1 MRRIAVLTS
10 GGDSPGMNPAIR
22 AVTRTALH
30 AECEVFGIYRGYAG
44 LIQNDMR
51 RLEYKDVGGI
61 IQRGGTMLLT
71 ARSREFM
78 TPGGREQA
86 VENLRWHGIEGL
98 VVVGGDGSLR
108 GASLLEAEHDL
119 PTICLPGTIDN
130 DIYGTDMSIGAD
142 TALNTVLEAIDKIKD
157 TASSHQRAF
166 IVETMGRRSGY
177 LALMG
182 GLAGGAEAILI
193 PEIPDTTI
201 EEVIEVIQRS
211 FRKGKTHCVIVV
223 AEGAPLTAQVIQDH
237 INSSVIK
244 DHTETGFELTFRVRS
259 TILGHIQRGGS
270 PSAFDRTLATRLG
283 SAAVEMLVCGRRGG
297 LVGMQSRKITLTPY
311 AEVLAH
317 PKVLDAR
324 IYELSKILDRY

>member
-1 MRRIAVLTS
+1 MQRIAVLTS

-22 AVTRTALH
+22 AVTRTAIH
-30 AECEVFGIYRGYAG
+30 AGCEVYGVYRGYAG
-44 LIQNDMR
+44 LIQNDIR

-71 ARSREFM
+71 ARSPEFM
-78 TPGGREQA
+78 SPAGREKA
-86 VENLRWHGIEGL
+86 MDTLRWHGIEGL
-98 VVVGGDGSLR
+98 VVIGGDGSLR
-108 GASLLEAEHDL
+108 GAAALEAEHGL
-119 PTICLPGTIDN
+119 PTVCLPGTIDN

-201 EEVIEVIQRS
+201 EEVIEVIKRS
-211 FRKGKTHCVIVV
+211 FRKGKTNCVIVV
-223 AEGAPLTAQVIQDH
+223 AEGAPLRSQDIQDH
-237 INSSVIK
+237 INQMAAEES
-244 DHTETGFELTFRVRS
+244 GFNISFRTRA

-283 SAAVEMLVCGRRGG
+283 SAAVEMLLCGRHCG
-297 LVGMQSRKITLTPY
+297 LVGLQSRKLTLTPY
-311 AEVLAH
+311 EDVLAH
-317 PKVLDAR
+317 PKVLDAKL
-324 IYELSKILDRY
+324 YELSKILDRY

>member
-1 MRRIAVLTS
+1 MHRIAVLTS

-22 AVTRTALH
+22 AVTRSALH
-30 AECEVFGIYRGYAG
+30 AGCEVFGVYRGYAG

-71 ARSREFM
+71 ARSPEFM
-78 TPGGREQA
+78 TPAGREKA
-86 VENLRWHGIEGL
+86 MENLRWHGIEGL
-98 VVVGGDGSLR
+98 VVIGGDGSLR
-108 GASLLEAEHDL
+108 GATLLEKEHNL
-119 PTICLPGTIDN
+119 PTVCLPGTIDN

-166 IVETMGRRSGY
+166 IIETMGRHSGY

-201 EEVIEVIQRS
+201 EEVVEVIKRS
-211 FRKGKTHCVIVV
+211 FRKGKTNCVIVV
-223 AEGAPLTAQVIQDH
+223 AEGAHLNAQTLQDQ
-237 INSSVIK
+237 INEVDSR
-244 DHTETGFELTFRVRS
+244 ETGFSFSFRTRA

-283 SAAVEMLVCGRRGG
+283 AGAVEMLLAGKRGG
-297 LVGMQSRKITLTPY
+297 LVGMQSRQITLTPY
-311 AEVLAH
+311 ADVLAN
-317 PKVLDAR
+317 PKTLDAKL
-324 IYELSKILDRY
+324 YELSKILDRY

>member
-1 MRRIAVLTS
+1 MQRIAVLTS

-22 AVTRTALH
+22 SVTRTALH
-30 AECEVFGIYRGYAG
+30 AGCEVFGVYRGYAG

-51 RLEYKDVGGI
+51 RLEYKDVGGM
-61 IQRGGTMLLT
+61 IQRGGTILLT
-71 ARSREFM
+71 ARSPEFM
-78 TPGGREQA
+78 TPAGREKA
-86 VENLRWHGIEGL
+86 MENLRWHGIEGL
-98 VVVGGDGSLR
+98 VVIGGDGSLR
-108 GASLLEAEHDL
+108 GAAALEAEHGL

-166 IVETMGRRSGY
+166 IIETMGRRSGY

-201 EEVIEVIQRS
+201 EDVIEVIKRS
-211 FRKGKTHCVIVV
+211 FRKGKTNCVIIV
-223 AEGAPLTAQVIQDH
+223 AEGAHLNSQAIQDH
-237 INSSVIK
+237 INQMAAEES
-244 DHTETGFELTFRVRS
+244 GFSLSFRTRA

-283 SAAVEMLVCGRRGG
+283 SGAVEMLLCGKHGG
-297 LVGMQSRKITLTPY
+297 LIGMQSRKLTLTPY
-311 AEVLAH
+311 AEVLAN
-317 PKVLDAR
+317 PKVLDAKL
-324 IYELSKILDRY
+324 YELSKILDRY

>member
-1 MRRIAVLTS
+1 MQRIAVLTS

-22 AVTRTALH
+22 AVTRTAIH
-30 AECEVFGIYRGYAG
+30 AGCDVYGIYRGYAG
-44 LIQNDMR
+44 LIHNDIR

-71 ARSREFM
+71 ARSPEFA
-78 TPGGREQA
+78 TPQGRDKA
-86 VENLRWHGIEGL
+86 VENLRWHGIDAL
-98 VVVGGDGSLR
+98 VVIGGDGSLR
-108 GASLLEAEHDL
+108 GATALEAEHGI
-119 PTICLPGTIDN
+119 PTVCLPGTIDN

-166 IVETMGRRSGY
+166 IIETMGRQSGY

-201 EEVIEVIQRS
+201 EDVIEVIKHA
-211 FRKGKTHCVIVV
+211 FRKGKTHCVIVA
-223 AEGAPLTAQVIQDH
+223 AEGAPLSSQNIQDH
-237 INSSVIK
+237 INQLAVAES
-244 DHTETGFELTFRVRS
+244 GFNLNFRTRA

-283 SAAVEMLVCGRRGG
+283 AAAVEFLLCGEQGG
-297 LVGMQSRKITLTPY
+297 LVGLQSRRITLTPY

-317 PKVLDAR
+317 PKVLDAKL
-324 IYELSKILDRY
+324 YELAKVLDRY

>member
-1 MRRIAVLTS
+1 MHRIAVLTS

-30 AECEVFGIYRGYAG
+30 AGCEVFGVYRGYAG

-71 ARSREFM
+71 ARSPEFM
-78 TPGGREQA
+78 TPAGREKA
-86 VENLRWHGIEGL
+86 IENLRWHGIEGL
-98 VVVGGDGSLR
+98 VVIGGDGSLR
-108 GASLLEAEHDL
+108 GAAALTAEHGL

-130 DIYGTDMSIGAD
+130 DMYGTDMSIGAD

-166 IVETMGRRSGY
+166 IIETMGRHSGY

-201 EEVIEVIQRS
+201 EDVVEVIKRS
-211 FRKGKTHCVIVV
+211 FRKGKTNCVIVA
-223 AEGAPLTAQVIQDH
+223 AEGAHLNAQTIQDQ
-237 INSSVIK
+237 INQIDAEES
-244 DHTETGFELTFRVRS
+244 GFSFSFRTRA

-283 SAAVEMLVCGRRGG
+283 SGAVEFLLSGKNGG
-297 LVGMQSRKITLTPY
+297 LVGVQSRKLTVTPY
-311 AEVLAH
+311 DEVLAN
-317 PKVLDAR
+317 PKVLDAKL
-324 IYELSKILDRY
+324 YELSKILDRY

>member
-1 MRRIAVLTS
+1 MHRIAVLTS

-30 AECEVFGIYRGYAG
+30 AGCEVFGVYRGYAG

-71 ARSREFM
+71 ARSPEFM
-78 TPGGREQA
+78 TPAGREKA
-86 VENLRWHGIEGL
+86 MENLRWHGIEGL
-98 VVVGGDGSLR
+98 VVIGGDGSLR
-108 GASLLEAEHDL
+108 GAAALTAEHGL

-130 DIYGTDMSIGAD
+130 DMYGTDMSIGAD

-166 IVETMGRRSGY
+166 IIETMGRHSGY

-201 EEVIEVIQRS
+201 EDVVEVIKRS
-211 FRKGKTHCVIVV
+211 FRKGKTNCVIVA
-223 AEGAPLTAQVIQDH
+223 AEGAHLNAQTIQDQ
-237 INSSVIK
+237 INQIDAEES
-244 DHTETGFELTFRVRS
+244 GFSFSFRTRA

-283 SAAVEMLVCGRRGG
+283 SGAVEFLLSGKNGG
-297 LVGMQSRKITLTPY
+297 LVGMQSRKLTVTPY
-311 AEVLAH
+311 DEVLAN
-317 PKVLDAR
+317 PKVLDAKL
-324 IYELSKILDRY
+324 YELSKILDRY

>member
-30 AECEVFGIYRGYAG
+30 SGCEVYGVFRGYAG

-71 ARSREFM
+71 ARSPEFM
-78 TPGGREQA
+78 TPSGREKA
-86 VENLRWHGIEGL
+86 LENLRWHGIDGL
-98 VVVGGDGSLR
+98 VVIGGDGSLR
-108 GASLLEAEHDL
+108 GATKLEEEHDF

-130 DIYGTDMSIGAD
+130 DIYGTDMTIGAD

-166 IVETMGRRSGY
+166 IIETMGRRSGY

-201 EEVIEVIQRS
+201 EEVVEVIRRS
-211 FRKGKTHCVIVV
+211 FRKGKTNCVIVV
-223 AEGAPLTAQVIQDH
+223 AEGAPLNAQAIQDH
-237 INSSVIK
+237 INAMVGE
-244 DHTETGFELTFRVRS
+244 DTTFNLNFRTRA

-283 SAAVEMLVCGRRGG
+283 CAAVEMLLCNKHGG

-317 PKVLDAR
+317 PKVLDAKL
-324 IYELSKILDRY
+324 YELSKILDRY

>member
-1 MRRIAVLTS
+1 MHRIAVLTS

-22 AVTRTALH
+22 AVTRIALH
-30 AECEVFGIYRGYAG
+30 AGCEVFGVYRGYAG

-71 ARSREFM
+71 ARSPEFM
-78 TPGGREQA
+78 TPAGREKA
-86 VENLRWHGIEGL
+86 MENLRWHGIEGL
-98 VVVGGDGSLR
+98 VVIGGDGSLR
-108 GASLLEAEHDL
+108 GATLLEKEHNL
-119 PTICLPGTIDN
+119 PTVCLPGTIDN

-166 IVETMGRRSGY
+166 IIETMGRHSGY

-201 EEVIEVIQRS
+201 EEVVEVIKRS
-211 FRKGKTHCVIVV
+211 FRKGKTNCVIVV
-223 AEGAPLTAQVIQDH
+223 AEGAHLNAQTLQDQ
-237 INSSVIK
+237 INEVDSR
-244 DHTETGFELTFRVRS
+244 ETGFSFSFRTRA

-283 SAAVEMLVCGRRGG
+283 AGAVEMLLAGKRGG
-297 LVGMQSRKITLTPY
+297 LVGMQSRQITLTPY
-311 AEVLAH
+311 ADVLAN
-317 PKVLDAR
+317 PKTLDAKL
-324 IYELSKILDRY
+324 YELSKILDRY

>member
-1 MRRIAVLTS
+1 MHRIAVLTS

-22 AVTRTALH
+22 AVTRNALH
-30 AECEVFGIYRGYAG
+30 AGCEVFGVYRGYAG

-71 ARSREFM
+71 ARSPEFM
-78 TPGGREQA
+78 TPAGREKA
-86 VENLRWHGIEGL
+86 MENLRWHGIEGL
-98 VVVGGDGSLR
+98 VVIGGDGSLR
-108 GASLLEAEHDL
+108 GATLLEKEHNL
-119 PTICLPGTIDN
+119 PTVCLPGTIDN

-166 IVETMGRRSGY
+166 IIETMGRHSGY

-201 EEVIEVIQRS
+201 EEVVEVIKRS
-211 FRKGKTHCVIVV
+211 FRKGKTNCVIVV
-223 AEGAPLTAQVIQDH
+223 AEGAHLNAQTLQDQ
-237 INSSVIK
+237 INEVDSR
-244 DHTETGFELTFRVRS
+244 ETGFSFSFRTRA

-283 SAAVEMLVCGRRGG
+283 AGAVEMLLAGKRGG
-297 LVGMQSRKITLTPY
+297 LVGMQSRQITLTPY
-311 AEVLAH
+311 ADVLAN
-317 PKVLDAR
+317 PKTLDAKL
-324 IYELSKILDRY
+324 YELSKILDRY

>member
-30 AECEVFGIYRGYAG
+30 AGCEVVGVYRGYAG
-44 LIQNDMR
+44 LIHNDLR

-71 ARSREFM
+71 ARSPEFM
-78 TPGGREQA
+78 TPNGREKA
-86 VENLRWHGIEGL
+86 VENLRWHDIEGL
-98 VVVGGDGSLR
+98 VVIGGDGSLR
-108 GASLLEAEHDL
+108 GANALLQEHNF

-166 IVETMGRRSGY
+166 IIETMGRHSGY

-201 EEVIEVIQRS
+201 EEVLEVIRRS
-211 FRKGKTHCVIVV
+211 FHKGKTHCVIVV
-223 AEGAPLTAQVIQDH
+223 AEGAPLNAQYIQDH
-237 INSSVIK
+237 INAMVGE
-244 DHTETGFELTFRVRS
+244 DLTLSMNFRTRA

-283 SAAVEMLVCGRRGG
+283 AAAVEMLVCGKYGG
-297 LVGMQSRKITLTPY
+297 LVGMQSRKITLTPFH
-311 AEVLAH
+311 EVLAR
-317 PKVLDAR
+317 PKVLDAKL
-324 IYELSKILDRY
+324 YELAKILDRY

>member
-1 MRRIAVLTS
+1 MHRIAVLTS

-30 AECEVFGIYRGYAG
+30 AGCEVFGVYRGYAG

-71 ARSREFM
+71 ARSPEFM
-78 TPGGREQA
+78 TPAGREKA
-86 VENLRWHGIEGL
+86 MENLRWHGIEGL
-98 VVVGGDGSLR
+98 VVIGGDGSLR
-108 GASLLEAEHDL
+108 GAAALTAEHGL

-130 DIYGTDMSIGAD
+130 DMYGTDMSIGAD

-166 IVETMGRRSGY
+166 IIETMGRHSGY

-201 EEVIEVIQRS
+201 EDVVEVIKRS
-211 FRKGKTHCVIVV
+211 FRKGKTNCVIVA
-223 AEGAPLTAQVIQDH
+223 AEGAHLNAQTIQDQ
-237 INSSVIK
+237 INQIDAEES
-244 DHTETGFELTFRVRS
+244 GFSFSFRTRA

-283 SAAVEMLVCGRRGG
+283 SGAVELLLSGKNGG
-297 LVGMQSRKITLTPY
+297 LVGMQSRKLTVTPY
-311 AEVLAH
+311 DEVLAN
-317 PKVLDAR
+317 PKVLDAKL
-324 IYELSKILDRY
+324 YELSKILDRY

>member
-1 MRRIAVLTS
+1 MHRIAVLTS

-30 AECEVFGIYRGYAG
+30 AGCEVFGVYRGYAG

-71 ARSREFM
+71 ARSPEFM
-78 TPGGREQA
+78 TPAGREKA
-86 VENLRWHGIEGL
+86 MENLRWHGIEGL
-98 VVVGGDGSLR
+98 VVIGGDSSLR
-108 GASLLEAEHDL
+108 GAAALTAEHGL

-130 DIYGTDMSIGAD
+130 DMYGTDMSIGAD

-166 IVETMGRRSGY
+166 IIETMGRHSGY

-201 EEVIEVIQRS
+201 EDVVEVIKRS
-211 FRKGKTHCVIVV
+211 FRKGKTNCVIVA
-223 AEGAPLTAQVIQDH
+223 AEGAHLNAQTIQDQ
-237 INSSVIK
+237 INQIDAEES
-244 DHTETGFELTFRVRS
+244 GFSFSFRTRA

-283 SAAVEMLVCGRRGG
+283 SGAVEFLLSGKNGG
-297 LVGMQSRKITLTPY
+297 LVGMQSRKLTVTPY
-311 AEVLAH
+311 DEVLAN
-317 PKVLDAR
+317 PKVLDAKL
-324 IYELSKILDRY
+324 YELSKILDRY